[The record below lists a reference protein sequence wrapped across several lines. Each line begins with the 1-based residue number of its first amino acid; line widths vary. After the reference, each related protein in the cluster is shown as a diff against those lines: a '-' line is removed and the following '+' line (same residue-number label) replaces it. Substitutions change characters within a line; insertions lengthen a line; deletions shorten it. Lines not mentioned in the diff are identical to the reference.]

1 MSNHKNDFP
10 RDLRGFLLGGIIDHP
25 NGSQSILLKPIRSY
39 DNLWFVRRSIEKA
52 ILDPETTPE
61 DKEDFHKLLVGVK
74 RESAALRQRILEQF
88 NPRPPKASPR
98 KPVPPSIKS
107 DHGVRNKMEKA
118 LNDIESGEFQI
129 NKTSKALEAVIKAM
143 CYYKENGKMPSH
155 TELRKLGFTNQEATD
170 AGAWLADQHLDP
182 VFLPLSKEKQG
193 RRPKKK

>member
-1 MSNHKNDFP
+1 MSDLKEDFP
-10 RDLRGFLLGGIIDHP
+10 RDLRGFLLGGIIDNP
-25 NGSQSILLKPIRSY
+25 DGSQSILLMPIRSY

-88 NPRPPKASPR
+88 NPRPPEAGPR
-98 KPVPPSIKS
+98 KPVPPSIKG
-107 DHGVRNKMEKA
+107 DHGVRNKVEKA
-118 LNDIESGEFQI
+118 LDDIESGKFQHDK
-129 NKTSKALEAVIKAM
+129 NTMTLKAVLHAM
-143 CYYKENGKMPSH
+143 LFCKEKGRMPSH
-155 TELRKLGFTNQEATD
+155 AELRKLGYTHQQATD
-170 AGAWLADQHLDP
+170 AGSWLADQHLDP